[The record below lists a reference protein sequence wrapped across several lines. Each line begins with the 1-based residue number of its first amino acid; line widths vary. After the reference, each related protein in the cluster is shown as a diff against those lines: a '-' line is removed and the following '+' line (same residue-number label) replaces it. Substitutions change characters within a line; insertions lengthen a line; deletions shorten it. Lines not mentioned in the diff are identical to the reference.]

1 MKFNR
6 AVAALLSVSAALSL
20 TACGGGTASTNASSN
35 ASDASAS
42 TGEKT
47 YTVGTR
53 GTVAAYSYVDDNNN
67 LTGYDIEILREI
79 DRRLP
84 DVAFE
89 FQTMDLS
96 SCFVALEA
104 GQIDLIA
111 NQLVHNDERDTKY
124 LFNSIPYGYAV
135 SRLVVRSDENG
146 VSTLDD
152 LKGKTM
158 ALTPTA
164 ESTRAIREFNETA
177 DPKINIV
184 NFDGG
189 SAETLSQ
196 VATGQADAT
205 TGYKP
210 SVENS
215 DYDLKVVG
223 DPITAVPVYFILRQ
237 DDEAEA
243 LVKEIDDTLQE
254 MIDDGTVSSL
264 SEQFLGE
271 DVLQSIDSAAE

>member
-6 AVAALLSVSAALSL
+6 AVAALLSVSAALPL

-53 GTVAAYSYVDDNNN
+53 GTVAAYSYVDDSNN

-96 SCFVALEA
+96 SCLVALEA

-135 SRLVVRSDENG
+135 SRLVVRSDE
-146 VSTLDD
+146 
-152 LKGKTM
+152 K
-158 ALTPTA
+158 
-164 ESTRAIREFNETA
+164 R
-177 DPKINIV
+177 
-184 NFDGG
+184 
-189 SAETLSQ
+189 
-196 VATGQADAT
+196 
-205 TGYKP
+205 
-210 SVENS
+210 
-215 DYDLKVVG
+215 
-223 DPITAVPVYFILRQ
+223 LRP
-237 DDEAEA
+237 
-243 LVKEIDDTLQE
+243 
-254 MIDDGTVSSL
+254 
-264 SEQFLGE
+264 
-271 DVLQSIDSAAE
+271 QSRGRSHHRGPRLFHSAAGR